1 MIGTVAIQT
10 EALPL
15 PATSNG
21 TAVSSTK
28 GGAFED
34 YLQTALQTGNA
45 TEPTSSAPHSKSAR
59 SSLTSREASPATLL
73 AQVQQP
79 VNAKGPSFSPAPS
92 SDAENAAA
100 ASAAAQAGGQALG
113 GTRLSWLA
121 QMLPDESISQG
132 SEAAAS
138 LLQRSSQPDLAQG
151 KATGAS
157 AAQQPGHSSDTSS
170 PSGTTGA
177 AAQQGGN
184 SSKTSSAS
192 STTGAAAQQD
202 GNSSKTSSDAS
213 TAGAAGAKSGIAS
226 KSSLP
231 AGSGN
236 DTARE
241 GSSTQIGLDM
251 NEAMASLGRSGLP
264 VISGSS
270 LESSN
275 AMSGASQ
282 KPEASAVKTS
292 SRTPSSMDAP
302 ARTAPSKS
310 GNAADSR
317 PASKDGSSSNGDGT
331 PDSNGNGDSPGAAK
345 ETTASSG
352 DNSKNAMSQDSSGKS
367 SGSAQTSNSA
377 NAAGAN
383 TQVGSAAQASLTSLT
398 GFPAALSQAASTGDP
413 AGQAGAAAPS
423 ANSAQA
429 PTGNS
434 ITAAMDTPV
443 NAPGA
448 TVGAASLMQSDGR
461 AEMRVAVQTDTMGT
475 LQLHAVLESGQIGAS
490 IAVVSHEAHTL
501 LNNELPAL
509 QQVLA
514 DQNVRLDHLT
524 VVNTPMSAGGGAE
537 NGWNFKSGDFNQP
550 RNQAQSFESSSPAT
564 ATTSSSAEPVAEIVP
579 GRLSVRA

>member
-10 EALPL
+10 EASPL
-15 PATSNG
+15 PTTSNG
-21 TAVSSTK
+21 AAVSSTK

-34 YLQTALQTGNA
+34 YLQTALQTSNA
-45 TEPTSSAPHSKSAR
+45 TEQTMPAPHSKSAK
-59 SSLTSREASPATLL
+59 SSLTSRDASPATLL

-79 VNAKGPSFSPAPS
+79 ANAKGSSFSPAPS

-100 ASAAAQAGGQALG
+100 ASAAAQASGQALG
-113 GTRLSWLA
+113 ETRLSWLA
-121 QMLPDESISQG
+121 QMLPDESTGQG

-138 LLQRSSQPDLAQG
+138 LLQKSSQPGLAQG

-157 AAQQPGHSSDTSS
+157 AAQQSGHSSDTSS
-170 PSGTTGA
+170 SSDTTGA

-184 SSKTSSAS
+184 SSKTSIS
-192 STTGAAAQQD
+192 
-202 GNSSKTSSDAS
+202 AS
-213 TAGAAGAKSGIAS
+213 TAGAAGPKTGIAS
-226 KSSLP
+226 RSSLP

-236 DTARE
+236 DPARE

-251 NEAMASLGRSGLP
+251 NEAMASLERAGLP
-264 VISGSS
+264 AISGST
-270 LESSN
+270 LESTN
-275 AMSGASQ
+275 AMSAASQ
-282 KPEASAVKTS
+282 KPEAPAVKTS
-292 SRTPSSMDAP
+292 SRPASNSAAP
-302 ARTAPSKS
+302 AKSAPSKS
-310 GNAADSR
+310 GDAADSR
-317 PASKDGSSSNGDGT
+317 PTSKDGSSSNGDGT
-331 PDSNGNGDSPGAAK
+331 PDGTGNGDSPGAAK
-345 ETTASSG
+345 DSPTSWG
-352 DNSKNAMSQDSSGKS
+352 DNSKNATTQASPGKS
-367 SGSAQTSNSA
+367 SGSAQTSNLA
-377 NAAGAN
+377 NAAGVN
-383 TQVGSAAQASLTSLT
+383 TQGGSAAQTSTTSLTS
-398 GFPAALSQAASTGDP
+398 FPAALTQAASTGGS
-413 AGQAGAAAPS
+413 AGQAGAAAQP

-429 PTGNS
+429 PMGNA
-434 ITAAMDTPV
+434 ITAAMGTPV
-443 NAPGA
+443 SSSGA

-461 AEMRVAVQTDTMGT
+461 AEMRVSVQTDTMGT

-550 RNQAQSFESSSPAT
+550 RNQVPSFGSSSPAT
-564 ATTSSSAEPVAEIVP
+564 ATTSGSAEPVAEIVP